1 MTIYDDLV
9 AASTGK
15 GYDDFNHTQ
24 DVLKKAE
31 TWLTPVSPSGHWV
44 DVLYMLRDN
53 IAVCEMVITTYAH
66 RLPNIKEV
74 LRPLF
79 DYSREISHG
88 DVNSIMHD
96 SQYVVELH
104 KIAPQPDLASLTP
117 DEKAIF
123 SQILALYFLIADQAK
138 RILEPIIAEHFQIQ
152 PLIANYQQF
161 LNWQ

>member
-1 MTIYDDLV
+1 
-9 AASTGK
+9 
-15 GYDDFNHTQ
+15 
-24 DVLKKAE
+24 
-31 TWLTPVSPSGHWV
+31 
-44 DVLYMLRDN
+44 MLRDN

-88 DVNSIMHD
+88 DVTGIMHD

-117 DEKAIF
+117 EEKELFA
-123 SQILALYFLIADQAK
+123 QILANSDDSTKVKDEKSADNQSFELIEQTK
-138 RILEPIIAEHFQIQ
+138 LF
-152 PLIANYQQF
+152 
-161 LNWQ
+161 